1 MYSITSAE
9 KGHTHTVVS
18 CVSASGVALQPL
30 MTYPRKIAMLEKLKV
45 GSLAGTIFRNSES
58 GWITQDIYIYIMYID
73 WFQYSLECIPPARS
87 VLYLLKMAMCHILP

>member
-18 CVSASGVALQPL
+18 CVSASGVALPPL
-30 MTYPRKIAMLEKLKV
+30 MIYPPKKAVLEKLKV

-58 GWITQDIYIYIMYID
+58 GWITQDIYIYIYID
-73 WFQYSLECIPPARS
+73 IT
-87 VLYLLKMAMCHILP
+87 